1 MLKTSSVIHPAA
13 AHSSRTT
20 IFLSGIFRR
29 RDDAIHALPTPMPKM
44 NAMSRTA
51 NDCSDE
57 PKIIASERDASTSSP
72 IETAPVMAT
81 TAQAQRHVRD
91 EATPSAVV
99 IDRKSTRLN
108 SS

>member
-13 AHSSRTT
+13 AHSSSTT

-29 RDDAIHALPTPMPKM
+29 RDDAIHALPSPMPKM
-44 NAMSRTA
+44 NAMSTTA

-72 IETAPVMAT
+72 IETAPDRQST
-81 TAQAQRHVRD
+81 RLNSSHVRD

-99 IDRKSTRLN
+99 
-108 SS
+108 

>member
-13 AHSSRTT
+13 AHGSRAT
-20 IFLSGIFRR
+20 IFASGNSRR
-29 RDDAIHALPTPMPKM
+29 CDDAIHALPSPRPRMK
-44 NAMSRTA
+44 AMSTTA

-72 IETAPVMAT
+72 IEPAPVMAT

-91 EATPSAVV
+91 ETTPSAVV
-99 IDRKSTRLN
+99 TTGSAGLA
-108 SS
+108 